1 MRRQIAGH
9 LRWRENVSGRTF
21 LVGRLVDVP
30 MAMPIIR
37 ILVAGVLIYFLFG
50 RGGYRPAWDRSLP
63 GGRRSPPRYFEE
75 AICPGR
81 NEKKKNLIR

>member
-9 LRWRENVSGRTF
+9 LRRRENVSGRTF

-30 MAMPIIR
+30 MAMPIIL

-50 RGGYRPAWDRSLP
+50 RGGYRPPWDRYPSGRETEPPSIFRSDMP
-63 GGRRSPPRYFEE
+63 GGNQKRRV
-75 AICPGR
+75 
-81 NEKKKNLIR
+81 